1 MKYLLDSHI
10 LIWAL
15 FADEKLPREAYAI
28 INNPNMF
35 LQ

>member
-15 FADEKLPREAYAI
+15 YSDEKLSVAVRDI
-28 INNPNMF
+28 IND
-35 LQ
+35 